1 MFGTAHLKTLHRLLT
16 NSVQLCIMLVNREE
30 KSLTHEKGG
39 YTIKKVSERT
49 GISVQTLRAWERR
62 YGVPK
67 PSRVPGNRYRV
78 YDEQDIADVLW
89 MKQRIGAGVLP
100 AQASALFHEQAA
112 RLSASPPNTPEQ
124 QVEVHQAALLA
135 AFEKSDEPL
144 AQHLLDE
151 SFAMFAPEQVALWII
166 HPTLVEIGQQW
177 LQGRMAVWQEHLAT
191 NLIRRKL
198 TAIRQAQPALPSSAP
213 HLVAA
218 CAPDEEHE
226 IGMLILAMLATRHGW
241 RVSYLGQRTPL
252 SDLVEFVRQGKPTLA
267 AISCSTVMSLSSL
280 IPLLE
285 KANRPPAPLAFGG
298 LLLDE
303 VPGLQDRLPGAFLT
317 GEILENMRL
326 LSTVAPRTGH
336 WSPHKRA
343 YAAAQALEEYR
354 LKIAG
359 DTAVQLTTLSR
370 HPQARGMSYGM
381 LNLVDTLA
389 CALAFD
395 VPELMEHQGTWL
407 KEFMTSRAIKSEWV
421 SRSLEAFARAT
432 EKSLNADAV
441 RLVRPLLERLHDRVR
456 P

>member
-1 MFGTAHLKTLHRLLT
+1 M
-16 NSVQLCIMLVNREE
+16 
-30 KSLTHEKGG
+30 THEKGG

-112 RLSASPPNTPEQ
+112 RLSLSPLDILEQ
-124 QVEVHQAALLA
+124 PVAVHQDALLA

-151 SFAMFAPEQVALWII
+151 AFAMYAPEQVALWII
-166 HPTLVEIGQQW
+166 QPTLVEIGRQW

-252 SDLVEFVRQGKPTLA
+252 SELVDYVRQGKPTLA
-267 AISCSTVMSLSSL
+267 AISCGTVIGLSGL

-285 KANRPPAPLAFGG
+285 EANRPPAPLAFGG
-298 LLLDE
+298 RLLDD
-303 VPGLQDRLPGAFLT
+303 VPGLRDRLPGAFLT
-317 GEILENMRL
+317 GEVLANMRL
-326 LSTVAPRTGH
+326 LSTVAPRTAF
-336 WSPHKRA
+336 WSPHKRS
-343 YAAAQALEEYR
+343 YAAAQTIEEYR
-354 LKIAG
+354 FKIAG
-359 DTAVQLTTLSR
+359 DTAVQLTLLAR

-381 LNLVDTLA
+381 LNLADTLA

-395 VPELMEHQGTWL
+395 LPELMEHQGIWF
-407 KEFMTSRAIKSEWV
+407 KEFMTSRAIKGEWV

-432 EKSLNADAV
+432 EKSLTADAV
-441 RLVRPLLERLHDRVR
+441 KLVRPLLERLHTSVR
-456 P
+456 PQGTRAG